1 MSANTTP
8 VKVKKTDLSGTS
20 TAYKVF
26 AVVIL
31 IMLAIFFLFPLYWIV
46 TGSFKSAID
55 INAKVPVWFPMNPTM
70 GNYDKLFAKPAFL
83 WLFNIVFISAM
94 AMILTCIT
102 AALAGYALG
111 KKRFYGRTILFTI
124 IICAMALPKQVIV
137 IPLAQEM
144 KLLHMSDTLWAVI
157 LPTVGWPFGVFLMK
171 QFSETIP
178 TEILE
183 AARVDGA
190 GELRT
195 FITVVFPMIKPG
207 IGALAIF
214 TFVNTWND
222 YFLQLV
228 MLTSTESWTL
238 PLAIANLQG
247 EMSTDFGLIMA
258 GAALASIPIIIVFVA
273 FQKYFT
279 QGIAMGAVK
288 G

>member
-1 MSANTTP
+1 
-8 VKVKKTDLSGTS
+8 
-20 TAYKVF
+20 
-26 AVVIL
+26 
-31 IMLAIFFLFPLYWIV
+31 
-46 TGSFKSAID
+46 
-55 INAKVPVWFPMNPTM
+55 
-70 GNYDKLFAKPAFL
+70 
-83 WLFNIVFISAM
+83 
-94 AMILTCIT
+94 
-102 AALAGYALG
+102 
-111 KKRFYGRTILFTI
+111 
-124 IICAMALPKQVIV
+124 MALPKQVIV

-144 KLLHMSDTLWAVI
+144 TNFFHLNDTLWAVI

-190 GELRT
+190 GGRQRGELRT

-228 MLTSTESWTL
+228 MLTSKESWTL

-247 EMSTDFGLIMA
+247 EMSTDFGRSWRARRWPPSPSSSYSWPSRSTSPRVSPWVPVQGLI
-258 GAALASIPIIIVFVA
+258 LKNFKSLQIILE
-273 FQKYFT
+273 
-279 QGIAMGAVK
+279 
-288 G
+288 